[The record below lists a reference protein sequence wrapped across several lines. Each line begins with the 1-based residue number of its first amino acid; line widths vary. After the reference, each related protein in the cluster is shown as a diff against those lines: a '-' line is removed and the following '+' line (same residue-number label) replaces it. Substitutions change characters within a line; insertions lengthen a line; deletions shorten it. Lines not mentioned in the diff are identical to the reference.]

1 MRHFEFSSRCAV
13 ESTPRPA
20 AEFAAPSHPAMND
33 TTDER
38 PIRLIILDSLSLFR
52 ASLGRL
58 LASQP
63 GFEVA
68 GECGTS
74 AEALAILAH
83 TPIDLILLDFDVSPN
98 GDFISAARAAGYQ
111 GRVLIIAGSLD
122 ARKSALALKL
132 GASGIFLKSEAP
144 DRLLHAI
151 RQVWEGEVW
160 IDPKVVQL
168 LADELV
174 DRYPKLDG
182 NLHGAPLDERERQVL
197 TGIVGGM
204 SNRKIGEKIGLSES
218 SVKNVVQRLFSKAGV
233 KTRSQLVRIAL
244 EGSVAETV
252 KNGETVQSHD

>member
-1 MRHFEFSSRCAV
+1 
-13 ESTPRPA
+13 
-20 AEFAAPSHPAMND
+20 MNE

-38 PIRLIILDSLSLFR
+38 AIRLIILESLSLFR
-52 ASLGRL
+52 VSLGRL

-68 GECGTS
+68 GECGTP
-74 AEALAILAH
+74 ADALAIIAR
-83 TPIDLILLDFDVSPN
+83 TPIDLILLDFDASTGQN

-111 GRVLIIAGSLD
+111 GRFLIVASSLD
-122 ARKSALALKL
+122 ARKFALALKL

-151 RQVWEGEVW
+151 RQICEGEVW

-182 NLHGAPLDERERQVL
+182 TLHGAALDEREQQVL
-197 TGIVGGM
+197 MGIVGGM
-204 SNRKIGEKIGLSES
+204 SNRKIGEKMGLSES
-218 SVKNVVQRLFSKAGV
+218 SVKNLVQRLFSKAGV
-233 KTRSQLVRIAL
+233 KTRGQLVRIAL
-244 EGSVAETV
+244 EDKIPDV
-252 KNGETVQSHD
+252 H